1 LETIYSRIIS
11 QVQKVLGEV
20 VLVVGEKEQQQE
32 DQEEVGCRML
42 VLGFP
47 MEELLVLDM
56 ELGQNLHGRSS

>member
-32 DQEEVGCRML
+32 AQEEVGCRML

>member
-56 ELGQNLHGRSS
+56 ELGQDLHGRSS

>member
-1 LETIYSRIIS
+1 LEPIYSQIIS

>member
-1 LETIYSRIIS
+1 LEPIYSQIIS

-42 VLGFP
+42 GLGFP
-47 MEELLVLDM
+47 MAELLVLDM